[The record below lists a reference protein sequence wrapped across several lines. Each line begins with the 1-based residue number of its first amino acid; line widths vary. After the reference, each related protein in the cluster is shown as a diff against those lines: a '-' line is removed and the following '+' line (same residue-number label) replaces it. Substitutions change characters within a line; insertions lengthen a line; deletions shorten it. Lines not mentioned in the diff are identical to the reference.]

1 MKLRSHLIILVVTA
15 LLPVLIFAGVMIV
28 LLGKEQEKAQKDNLL
43 DVSRALS
50 LAIDRELLASIRTLE
65 ALATSQHLDS
75 GELSKFYQQAKR
87 VLEAHRGWDN
97 MLLVDLSG
105 QQLVNLRRPFGSS
118 LPRSGAPE
126 QIQQVSET
134 GQPAVSNLFW
144 GYIAQRHLLG
154 VDVPVIRNGKVRYVL
169 TASFS
174 PGLLTKLLL
183 QQRSSPDFASAAIDR
198 NKIIIA
204 RTRDIEQFLGKPAGP
219 LLAAKSD
226 EGQETTWRGVM
237 QEGPEVYSALRRSEL
252 SGWTV
257 VVGINATVLDSPMR
271 HTLLTVIGGGFSL
284 LLVGVVVAIIFG
296 RRISNSISS
305 LSNAAAALGRSETP
319 QTTTSP
325 IIEVNNV
332 ARVIEDAAVKRQ
344 QAEEELRKTT
354 QTLKALIQAS
364 PVAINILDLD
374 TKVKM
379 WNPAAEKM
387 FGWSEKEVLEQPLP
401 TVPVNKQD
409 EFRDLYKSVLQG
421 NSLSGME
428 IRRQKRDGS
437 LIDVSIST
445 APIRDADGNII
456 GSMGILTDITVRKQ
470 TGVKLKNSHDQLR
483 ALAAHLQTVREEERK
498 KIARELH
505 DESSQLLASVH
516 IGLSEMERELPSA
529 SQKKLAEVKDLLTQ
543 IEEHLRNLS
552 HELYPSIL
560 DDLGLL
566 PALQSLAD
574 KVSARTGIRI
584 NLEGSPNGRLRSSI
598 ETTLYRTVQEALNN
612 VVRHANATTV
622 NVRLLEADGL
632 VHCSIQDNGVGFDV
646 LTVLGHT
653 ARESL
658 GLVAIRERVGTLGGR
673 MKINSAPNQGT
684 ELCVEIPLK
693 R

>member
-1 MKLRSHLIILVVTA
+1 MAIISLAYTISNLAYGDERKNQTLNMKLRSHLIILVVAA

-204 RTRDIEQFLGKPAGP
+204 RTRNIEQFLGKPAGP

-226 EGQETTWRGVM
+226 ESQETTWRGVM

-344 QAEEELRKTT
+344 QA
-354 QTLKALIQAS
+354 
-364 PVAINILDLD
+364 
-374 TKVKM
+374 
-379 WNPAAEKM
+379 
-387 FGWSEKEVLEQPLP
+387 
-401 TVPVNKQD
+401 
-409 EFRDLYKSVLQG
+409 
-421 NSLSGME
+421 
-428 IRRQKRDGS
+428 
-437 LIDVSIST
+437 
-445 APIRDADGNII
+445 
-456 GSMGILTDITVRKQ
+456 
-470 TGVKLKNSHDQLR
+470 
-483 ALAAHLQTVREEERK
+483 
-498 KIARELH
+498 
-505 DESSQLLASVH
+505 
-516 IGLSEMERELPSA
+516 
-529 SQKKLAEVKDLLTQ
+529 
-543 IEEHLRNLS
+543 
-552 HELYPSIL
+552 
-560 DDLGLL
+560 
-566 PALQSLAD
+566 
-574 KVSARTGIRI
+574 
-584 NLEGSPNGRLRSSI
+584 
-598 ETTLYRTVQEALNN
+598 
-612 VVRHANATTV
+612 
-622 NVRLLEADGL
+622 
-632 VHCSIQDNGVGFDV
+632 
-646 LTVLGHT
+646 
-653 ARESL
+653 
-658 GLVAIRERVGTLGGR
+658 
-673 MKINSAPNQGT
+673 
-684 ELCVEIPLK
+684 
-693 R
+693 